1 MTLKDRELFE
11 IFQDKKFKKLL
22 RIIYSFIKTFVQNLN
37 LKDQYRI
44 RKKSGKNNNLII
56 NQTMSRKGDIEEVK
70 VTKQ

>member
-1 MTLKDRELFE
+1 LTLKDRELFE